1 MARFTNK
8 VCLICGAKGAA
19 NEIAKI
25 VSSEGGTVII
35 NDADKALVDA
45 ITAPVAAKMNLGTS
59 GDDSKKLVAEV
70 LTKYKAIHSL
80 VINFDEYDA
89 AKMRSENVTVEAY
102 RKVMDGNVTP
112 TFHILAAVREH
123 LRTKQES
130 GEQGSVVILGSIAG
144 LSGLSIGSLYA
155 AAKAAQFGI
164 VRGVA
169 KEFGRFANVNGI
181 AQGFYSEKVNRP
193 GPKDKEKKDY
203 LTMKTARADMDL
215 MYPDVAKM
223 AVYLASED
231 AKMIS
236 GQVIPVDGGIWLRVQ
251 A

>member
-25 VSSEGGTVII
+25 VCAEGGTVVI
-35 NDADKALVDA
+35 NDVDKALTDA

-70 LTKYKAIHSL
+70 LAKYKAIHSL
-80 VINFDEYDA
+80 IINFDEYDA
-89 AKMRSENVTVEAY
+89 AKVRMENVTVEAY

-112 TFHILAAVREH
+112 TFHILAAIREH
-123 LRTKQES
+123 FRAKQDT
-130 GEQGSVVILGSIAG
+130 GEQATVVILGSTAG
-144 LSGLSIGSLYA
+144 LSGLSIGGLYA

-169 KEFGRFANVNGI
+169 KEFGRFANVNAI

-203 LTMKTARADMDL
+203 LTMKAARSDKDL
-215 MYPDVAKM
+215 TYPDVAKM
-223 AVYLASED
+223 AAYLASED
-231 AKMIS
+231 ANMIS

>member
-25 VSSEGGTVII
+25 VSSEGGTVVI
-35 NDADKALVDA
+35 NDPDKALTDA
-45 ITAPVAAKMNLGTS
+45 ISAPVADKMNLSTS
-59 GDDSKKLVAEV
+59 GEDSKKLVAEV
-70 LTKYKAIHSL
+70 LAKHKAIHS
-80 VINFDEYDA
+80 VIVNFDEYDA
-89 AKMRSENVTVEAY
+89 AKTRSENITVEAY

-123 LRTKQES
+123 FRAKQET
-130 GEQGSVVILGSIAG
+130 GEQASVVILGSVAG

-155 AAKAAQFGI
+155 AAKAAQFGM

-193 GPKDKEKKDY
+193 GPKDKEKKDF
-203 LTMKTARADMDL
+203 LTMKTARADQDL
-215 MYPDVAKM
+215 TYVDVAKM
-223 AVYLASED
+223 AAYLASED

-236 GQVIPVDGGIWLRVQ
+236 GQVIPVDGGLWLRVQ